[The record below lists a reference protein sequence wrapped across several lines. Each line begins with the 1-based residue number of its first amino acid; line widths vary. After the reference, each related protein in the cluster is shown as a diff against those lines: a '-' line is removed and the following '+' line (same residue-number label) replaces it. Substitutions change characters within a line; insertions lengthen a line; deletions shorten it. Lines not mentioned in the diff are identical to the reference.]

1 MIVQIECSSV
11 SKYLVRKSACIGTWR
26 MDAVSITLPGRRA
39 DKQMA
44 LSFCWILELV
54 VLEGWSVESDRWS
67 SKRTRFE
74 REAVANA
81 RVSVTDTLRSAV
93 TCRISLLTAVGRTQV
108 TFAKRVEMLAVSR
121 YYVNYVEPSL
131 RRPLATMLSTKV
143 LFITLSDEF
152 RGHSTRAKSSNSK
165 TRPKIYSDPRIS
177 SSFAF
182 IFSLIPFSMGSR
194 SIMATGM
201 APYMPWLRPTTLLC
215 RNTSSA

>member
-26 MDAVSITLPGRRA
+26 MDAVSITLPGQRA

-81 RVSVTDTLRSAV
+81 RVSVTDT
-93 TCRISLLTAVGRTQV
+93 
-108 TFAKRVEMLAVSR
+108 
-121 YYVNYVEPSL
+121 
-131 RRPLATMLSTKV
+131 
-143 LFITLSDEF
+143 
-152 RGHSTRAKSSNSK
+152 
-165 TRPKIYSDPRIS
+165 
-177 SSFAF
+177 
-182 IFSLIPFSMGSR
+182 
-194 SIMATGM
+194 
-201 APYMPWLRPTTLLC
+201 
-215 RNTSSA
+215 